1 MNKRKELLDLMKD
14 NFKKILEFS
23 KTEDDKKVKMGSFTL
38 VDGTVITSPDDVLA
52 VGSVVNTVDIDGNE
66 SPAIDGS
73 YQLEDGTTFTVVGGA
88 ISEIT
93 PVATTDAEVQ
103 EVEVEMEDPAPVDG
117 ESKDVKIVDESK
129 VSDMEKR
136 LADLESKFNE
146 FLKMSENQSKFNEE
160 VSSTI
165 EKYSAQP
172 DESKRSIKAK
182 SFEEMTPLEKFNYL
196 RNK

>member
-1 MNKRKELLDLMKD
+1 MSNKKELLDLMKESLT
-14 NFKKILEFS
+14 KLLTFS
-23 KTEDDKKVKMGSFTL
+23 KDPIETKMGSFTL
-38 VDGTVITSPDDVLA
+38 VDGTVITSPDEMLK
-52 VGSVVNTVDIDGNE
+52 VGSIIMTVDIDGNE
-66 SPAIDGS
+66 NPALDGD
-73 YQLEDGTTFTVVGGA
+73 YQLEDGTMFKVVGGT

-93 PVATTDAEVQ
+93 SVATA
-103 EVEVEMEDPAPVDG
+103 EVEVPEIEVELADPAPVDG
-117 ESKDVKIVDESK
+117 ETSDENVAEESTI
-129 VSDMEKR
+129 SDLETR

-172 DESKRSIKAK
+172 DETKRNIKSK
-182 SFEEMTPLEKFNYL
+182 SFEEMTSLEKFNYL